1 MNTSTNKQ
9 EIIDRRAIKTYQDFV
24 DRFEINPILNQ
35 NILEDHNF
43 ELISGETDYYYNEN
57 DDLIDYVEYEND
69 ENAYSCIKEI
79 MQTFVISESDAEKIM
94 NNTSELIWY
103 NPKND
108 TYVWALDFYG
118 NKWCNQKIETLY

>member
-35 NILEDHNF
+35 NILDDHNF

-57 DDLIDYVEYEND
+57 DDLIDYVE
-69 ENAYSCIKEI
+69 
-79 MQTFVISESDAEKIM
+79 
-94 NNTSELIWY
+94 
-103 NPKND
+103 
-108 TYVWALDFYG
+108 
-118 NKWCNQKIETLY
+118 